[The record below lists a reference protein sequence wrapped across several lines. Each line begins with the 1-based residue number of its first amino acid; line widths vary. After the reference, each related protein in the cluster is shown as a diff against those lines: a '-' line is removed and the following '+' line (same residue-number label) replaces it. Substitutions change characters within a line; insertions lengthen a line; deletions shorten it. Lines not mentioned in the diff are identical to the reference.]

1 MLYSDS
7 IAACTGCL
15 TLGQCSFNITA
26 LPTALLQVDT
36 SWPTDSCSMPIHHT
50 IWDADQNAEGPRA
63 WVIKICGE
71 GEASPWMN
79 PRMKQCLHPALI
91 SAFTLSLNR
100 KYCHCPNRAKLLD
113 FQRGETLPWQA
124 SRCGIEVQHLDS
136 YNLWHTTTFE
146 DKVTKSYKCGHRP
159 SHTSGEVGLP
169 WEKTLLLSLPTLS
182 QTSPSCPIAPSQ
194 TQTTPS
200 WSWHHPDKAI
210 FKKRRPE
217 GKKNY
222 VKQLD
227 SYAVPSVW

>member
-15 TLGQCSFNITA
+15 TSGQCSFNITA

-146 DKVTKSYKCGHRP
+146 DKVTKSYKCVTQAIPHLWWGG
-159 SHTSGEVGLP
+159 T
-169 WEKTLLLSLPTLS
+169 TLREDLTVVLPTLS
-182 QTSPSCPIAPSQ
+182 QTSPSCPIAPSRLKQ
-194 TQTTPS
+194 LQAGVGITRT
-200 WSWHHPDKAI
+200 
-210 FKKRRPE
+210 KRFSKRGDRR
-217 GKKNY
+217 GKKN
-222 VKQLD
+222 
-227 SYAVPSVW
+227 A